1 MKNNIVILL
10 FVAMTLALLLSM
22 KECSSRGESVNR
34 LSGNQRSLMSDIA
47 HYQIKDSI
55 NVAGVER
62 LRLTNNEFSRYNSA
76 LKSTIDDLKIKIGRL
91 QSVSNTAI
99 ASNYNIVSAVK
110 DTVVVYNN
118 TIDSIR
124 CIHHKDPY
132 ITFDGCIYN
141 KQFTGTI
148 ETKDTIV
155 QVIHR
160 VPKQWWFFKWGTKAI
175 RQEVLSKNPHSR
187 IVFTEYI
194 ELEN

>member
-1 MKNNIVILL
+1 MKNNILILL
-10 FVAMTLALLLSM
+10 FVAMTLALLLSL
-22 KECSSRGESVNR
+22 KECSSRGESVSR
-34 LSGNQRSLMSDIA
+34 LSGNQRSLMSEIA

-62 LRLTNNEFSRYNSA
+62 LRLTNDEFSRYNSA

-99 ASNYNIVSAVK
+99 ASNYNIVSTVK
-110 DTVVVYNN
+110 DTVIIYNN

-124 CIHHKDPY
+124 CINHQDPY